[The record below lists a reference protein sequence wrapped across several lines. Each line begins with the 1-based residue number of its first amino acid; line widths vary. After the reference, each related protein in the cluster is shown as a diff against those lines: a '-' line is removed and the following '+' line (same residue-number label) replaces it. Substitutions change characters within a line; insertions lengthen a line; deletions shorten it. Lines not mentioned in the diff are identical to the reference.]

1 MSSNISLP
9 NGLSSFPDID
19 RVKQDIFAQVI
30 EQKVDTSP
38 KAQGSQNN
46 LKISDS
52 EAFVAEKKLAEAKD
66 AEKIEI
72 TQATINEAIN
82 IVSEF
87 INQPPRNVNFTQDTE
102 AGRTVIKVFDND
114 SKELIKQFPSEEL
127 VSVAKKIKALHQ
139 EVGEQ
144 AGILLDTKV

>member
-9 NGLSSFPDID
+9 NGLGSFPEID
-19 RVKQDIFAQVI
+19 RAKQDVSAQVI
-30 EQKVDTSP
+30 EQKVDFSS
-38 KAQGSQNN
+38 KDRVSQNS
-46 LKISDS
+46 LDISAS
-52 EAFVAEKKLAEAKD
+52 KAVAEDNKLAQAKD
-66 AEKIEI
+66 AEKVEI

-102 AGRTVIKVFDND
+102 AGRTVIKVFDNH

-127 VSVAKKIKALHQ
+127 VLVAKKIKALHQ